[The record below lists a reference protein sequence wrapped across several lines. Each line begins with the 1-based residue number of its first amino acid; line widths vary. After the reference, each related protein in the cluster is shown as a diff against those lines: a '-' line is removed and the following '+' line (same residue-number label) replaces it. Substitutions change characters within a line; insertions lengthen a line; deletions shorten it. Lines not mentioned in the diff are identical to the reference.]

1 MARNLHAQYAHQYS
15 FPKVS
20 QQVTNTSVVEAAAL
34 EGGRIAQLFCGEQP
48 KLITDMSEQEL
59 DEILDS
65 DSHSL
70 DRLLADLNFNK
81 SISGIVGSVSR
92 EALATRRGQEI
103 PNSFGMD
110 RILRRGC
117 YGPDDQLSA
126 QDLAMLDKMDGHYQE
141 CECDEYGFDIYKLG
155 QARGCRIDGV
165 DIELLFDKQ
174 GLFHET
180 IGEQIADSKLVKH
193 NTQPPTDP
201 VDLLTNHGPMRLRD
215 KELDIHEG
223 DHNAGAKPQEI
234 TRKAR
239 RAARRLLDQL
249 NKN

>member
-59 DEILDS
+59 DEILDNG
-65 DSHSL
+65 DVHSF
-70 DRLLADLNFNK
+70 DRFLEYVTSTNHFDAGEDL
-81 SISGIVGSVSR
+81 SIDHFER
-92 EALATRRGQEI
+92 RRGMTPRGEMAFRNGKPI
-103 PNSFGMD
+103 TDSTYGGGMIED
-110 RILRRGC
+110 
-117 YGPDDQLSA
+117 YDPFF
-126 QDLAMLDKMDGHYQE
+126 
-141 CECDEYGFDIYKLG
+141 DEGYSYSDIYNLG
-155 QARGCRIDGV
+155 QARGCVIDGV
-165 DIELLFDKQ
+165 DIELLFDRQGVFHDVLTAKLIIAKQ
-174 GLFHET
+174 V
-180 IGEQIADSKLVKH
+180 AH

-215 KELDIHEG
+215 KELFIQEG
-223 DHNAGAKPQEI
+223 DHNAGAKPEEI